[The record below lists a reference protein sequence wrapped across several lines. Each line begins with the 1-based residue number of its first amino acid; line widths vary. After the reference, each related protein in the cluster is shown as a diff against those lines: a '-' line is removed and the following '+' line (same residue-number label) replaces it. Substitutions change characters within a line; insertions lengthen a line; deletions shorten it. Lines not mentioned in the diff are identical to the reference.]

1 MRGSEKD
8 TLLAPTYHWTLFRAR
23 YGEACL
29 INPFYT
35 QWVNMLE
42 KSQKEISFW
51 NNLLPKCEINNLKT
65 KEEIARI

>member
-29 INPFYT
+29 GKYVRKISKRNII
-35 QWVNMLE
+35 LE
-42 KSQKEISFW
+42 QF
-51 NNLLPKCEINNLKT
+51 
-65 KEEIARI
+65 IAEM

>member
-1 MRGSEKD
+1 
-8 TLLAPTYHWTLFRAR
+8 
-23 YGEACL
+23 
-29 INPFYT
+29 
-35 QWVNMLE
+35 MLE

>member
-29 INPFYT
+29 INPIYT

-42 KSQKEISFW
+42 KSQ
-51 NNLLPKCEINNLKT
+51 T